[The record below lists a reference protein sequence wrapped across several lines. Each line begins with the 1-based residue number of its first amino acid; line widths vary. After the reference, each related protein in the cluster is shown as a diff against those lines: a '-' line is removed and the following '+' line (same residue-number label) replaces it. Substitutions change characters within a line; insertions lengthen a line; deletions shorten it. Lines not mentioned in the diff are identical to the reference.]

1 MQVVIIVLMV
11 NISLND
17 CLPHQIFMTKIKSL
31 GAGLSV
37 QRKNICVSG
46 DLQCMSQYVLI
57 VYSICG
63 YAILYASFT
72 IM

>member
-37 QRKNICVSG
+37 QRKNICASG
-46 DLQCMSQYVLI
+46 ELQLMS
-57 VYSICG
+57 
-63 YAILYASFT
+63 
-72 IM
+72 